1 MLGDAGLDL
10 LRSLSGALSALLT
23 TGILSYGNGSET
35 AIDFGVFPWRIF
47 VDMNSFF
54 LLI

>member
-1 MLGDAGLDL
+1 MLGEAALDL

-23 TGILSYGNGSET
+23 TGIVSSGTCSET
-35 AIDFGVFPWRIF
+35 AIDFGVFPWSILD
-47 VDMNSFF
+47 DMNSFF